1 MRPCSSFA
9 NISALERRQLEDE
22 VRHGRTAIRA
32 LMILLSAAGY
42 PAVSI
47 AELVGYDP
55 RTVRR
60 WIERFVVEGVDGL
73 PDRSRTGRPG
83 STARVAGRLST
94 LLAQPK
100 EAWTVPRLARALRW
114 SASSSTLRRRLR
126 GLAQWRRPRL
136 VAKGDSETPLRWA
149 AVRRALRQ
157 LPAHAVVVAE
167 DECHL
172 DLLPWVWAT
181 WILRGQRQLVM
192 TPRAEPVPLPLR
204 GR

>member
-126 GLAQWRRPRL
+126 GLAQWRRPHTSWPKVIRRHRCAGPRCD
-136 VAKGDSETPLRWA
+136 VRCVSCPRRRWS
-149 AVRRALRQ
+149 
-157 LPAHAVVVAE
+157 
-167 DECHL
+167 
-172 DLLPWVWAT
+172 W
-181 WILRGQRQLVM
+181 
-192 TPRAEPVPLPLR
+192 PRMSVTSTCSPGCGPPGSCGVSASW
-204 GR
+204 